1 MGELMKYSAVATK
14 IRAMESRLLSNE
26 DFAKLAAMENV
37 PQAVAYLKNC
47 VFGRVMRGSFPGYGQ
62 THPSGPPPLLHLP
75 NG

>member
-37 PQAVAYLKNC
+37 PQAVAYLKKIPAYEAL
-47 VFGRVMRGSFPGYGQ
+47 F
-62 THPSGPPPLLHLP
+62 
-75 NG
+75 

>member
-37 PQAVAYLKNC
+37 PQAVAYLKKIPAYEAL
-47 VFGRVMRGSFPGYGQ
+47 FKGYDETEFHRGQ
-62 THPSGPPPLLHLP
+62 I
-75 NG
+75 